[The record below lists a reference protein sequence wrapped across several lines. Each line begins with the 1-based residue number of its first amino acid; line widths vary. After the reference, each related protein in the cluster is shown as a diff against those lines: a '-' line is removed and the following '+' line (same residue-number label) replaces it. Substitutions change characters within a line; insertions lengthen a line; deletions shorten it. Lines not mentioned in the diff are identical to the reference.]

1 MTSAI
6 LRYFARMR
14 AWASSIRRI
23 SVSSVTSPTGAA
35 TAKFARG
42 CIRPSPA
49 MRSRRVAR
57 IIRAGSFFWA
67 RTRYLQP
74 LFDLE
79 LTDTDFPEEMSQ
91 SDGALAHAVERMIG
105 LLDKPTG
112 MVKQCVSVTPPLFS
126 RRSGRNGQWLSRIV
140 RTCDRAAPYR
150 AASAPGLRLGAINR
164 RNKQRLAFG
173 PVSVRG
179 SP

>member
-6 LRYFARMR
+6 LRYFAENESLGLVYPPYFGLKRNQPDWGSNR
-14 AWASSIRRI
+14 EICARLYSAHHRRC
-23 SVSSVTSPTGAA
+23 
-35 TAKFARG
+35 ARG
-42 CIRPSPA
+42 ALPGLSG
-49 MRSRRVAR
+49 
-57 IIRAGSFFWA
+57 AGSFFWA

-150 AASAPGLRLGAINR
+150 AASAPGCGLW
-164 RNKQRLAFG
+164 
-173 PVSVRG
+173 P
-179 SP
+179 